1 MELRPEEISNI
12 IRSQIKHYE
21 TRINQ
26 SETGTVILIGDGIA
40 RAAGLEGCMVNAEF
54 HSEHCKNIFDICT
67 RFNMGMMSKTEA
79 KDALKSC
86 DLSNKANFKSYVQRD
101 LEVIFAEEPKK
112 KIKKAEPMTIEPESH
127 VVVEK
132 ENE

>member
-40 RAAGLEGCMVNAEF
+40 RAAGLEGCMVNELLEF
-54 HSEHCKNIFDICT
+54 RRYLRHGPEPGREF
-67 RFNMGMMSKTEA
+67 RFHRYAG
-79 KDALKSC
+79 
-86 DLSNKANFKSYVQRD
+86 
-101 LEVIFAEEPKK
+101 
-112 KIKKAEPMTIEPESH
+112 
-127 VVVEK
+127 
-132 ENE
+132 